1 MIAVCRPE
9 EKKVTYA
16 ISNRND
22 EVKKKQVEARK
33 LLDEIAREI
42 ELTCGQGKSCWLLNH
57 ERHWDWPVKGILY
70 IITSVP

>member
-1 MIAVCRPE
+1 MTAVCRPE

-22 EVKKKQVEARK
+22 EVKKKQEEARK

-42 ELTCGQGKSCWLLNH
+42 ELTCGQGKSC
-57 ERHWDWPVKGILY
+57 
-70 IITSVP
+70 

>member
-1 MIAVCRPE
+1 MARIRIVRRVILVMFLTMLAIHMIAVCRPE

-22 EVKKKQVEARK
+22 EVKKKQEEARK

-42 ELTCGQGKSCWLLNH
+42 ELTCGQGKSC
-57 ERHWDWPVKGILY
+57 
-70 IITSVP
+70 

>member
-1 MIAVCRPE
+1 MARIRIVRIVILVMFLTVLFIHMIAVCRPE

-22 EVKKKQVEARK
+22 EVKKKQEETRK

-42 ELTCGQGKSCWLLNH
+42 ELTCGQGKSC
-57 ERHWDWPVKGILY
+57 
-70 IITSVP
+70 